1 MYKSV
6 KAVIKHSM
14 RNCTFTTTIY
24 GTVKIERFTF
34 VIVRLK
40 AARLVNCTILGGSV
54 FQIFAVLL
62 IKRYLSTSLWDTNCV
77 TSFKLKPNP
86 RACDVEGRRNIR
98 RTEQL
103 MTYQVFF
110 GKPRWRASWTAPP
123 PSPPRCRHSTGPDA
137 ATHHSAS
144 KSAPDA
150 AFRHQRR
157 PRSRYHWIS
166 WQCPRAY
173 PVLIFLQSQHSSEFS
188 LCTLPSFTDNRQG
201 LAGQGKK

>member
-1 MYKSV
+1 MNLFDKGLKPLTISTALYKSV
-6 KAVIKHSM
+6 KTVIKHSM

-24 GTVKIERFTF
+24 KTVKIERFTF

-98 RTEQL
+98 RNSWWHIRFSSENHVDAPREPPLPHRPHAVVIQLDRMLLLTPPQNQLQMLPFVASGGRVLVITES
-103 MTYQVFF
+103 V
-110 GKPRWRASWTAPP
+110 
-123 PSPPRCRHSTGPDA
+123 D
-137 ATHHSAS
+137 SA
-144 KSAPDA
+144 
-150 AFRHQRR
+150 H
-157 PRSRYHWIS
+157 
-166 WQCPRAY
+166 AY
-173 PVLIFLQSQHSSEFS
+173 PVLIFPQSQHSCEFS
-188 LCTLPSFTDNRQG
+188 LCTLP
-201 LAGQGKK
+201 

>member
-1 MYKSV
+1 M
-6 KAVIKHSM
+6 
-14 RNCTFTTTIY
+14 
-24 GTVKIERFTF
+24 KIERFTF

-98 RTEQL
+98 RNSWWHIRFSSENH
-103 MTYQVFF
+103 VDA
-110 GKPRWRASWTAPP
+110 PREPP
-123 PSPPRCRHSTGPDA
+123 LPHRPHCCRHSAGPDA
-137 ATHHSAS
+137 ATHSAS

-150 AFRHQRR
+150 AFRRQRR

-166 WQCPRAY
+166 WQCPRLSRSHIP
-173 PVLIFLQSQHSSEFS
+173 PVSTFKRIFVVHIAIIH
-188 LCTLPSFTDNRQG
+188 R
-201 LAGQGKK
+201 